1 MFFMLCVNL
10 FIWPLKVLFQNI
22 SFNYCLDF
30 TSYHTY
36 DSVTIT
42 EVMRNN
48 KLLNI
53 VSDFFPVFLLIFFGF
68 VLDGQFCFPLEDIP
82 L

>member
-1 MFFMLCVNL
+1 MC
-10 FIWPLKVLFQNI
+10 
-22 SFNYCLDF
+22 
-30 TSYHTY
+30 

-42 EVMRNN
+42 EVMRNS

-53 VSDFFPVFLLIFFGF
+53 VSDFFPVLLLIFFGF
-68 VLDGQFCFPLEDIP
+68 VLDGQYFCFSLEDIP